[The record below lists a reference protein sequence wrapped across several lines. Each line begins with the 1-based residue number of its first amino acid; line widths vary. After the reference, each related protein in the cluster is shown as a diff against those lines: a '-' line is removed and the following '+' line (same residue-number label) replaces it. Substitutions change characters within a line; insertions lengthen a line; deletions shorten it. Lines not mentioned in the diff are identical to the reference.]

1 LKNAV
6 STEFDCNTK
15 AIIPFL
21 FNGINQQ
28 MHLQSKKDAEP
39 KAGIYSNEQFRK
51 ADWQCAIAF
60 LNMMKVMVQG

>member
-1 LKNAV
+1 
-6 STEFDCNTK
+6 
-15 AIIPFL
+15 
-21 FNGINQQ
+21 